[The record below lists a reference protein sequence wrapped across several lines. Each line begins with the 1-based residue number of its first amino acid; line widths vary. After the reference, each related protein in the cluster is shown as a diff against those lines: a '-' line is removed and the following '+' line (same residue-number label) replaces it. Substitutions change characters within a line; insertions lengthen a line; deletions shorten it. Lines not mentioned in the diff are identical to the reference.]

1 MLRERAAF
9 LDARLPLAD
18 RHRMFRL
25 AALLV
30 ATLATAAL
38 AQGRVE
44 RIPTRT
50 GIVTPVYWETAP
62 GAKATVLLFSGG
74 NGGMGAIVDGRPA
87 SGNFLVRSVPH
98 FLANGLNV
106 AVYGKPSDVAG
117 LDPAHRQSDEHVA
130 DVRAVVE
137 FLHKASGQP
146 VWLVGTSRGTT
157 SVAHVGANLRDAPVA
172 GLVLSSSI
180 TSFRDAGAV
189 ANRDLSGVRVPVLVH
204 HHEKDECPL
213 TQARELSWIVRRLDN
228 APVKKVV
235 LATGGANPRGD
246 PCEAFHWH
254 GYIGMERQAV
264 DEIAAFIK
272 APGP

>member
-1 MLRERAAF
+1 MLREGAAF
-9 LDARLPLAD
+9 LDDAASRAD
-18 RHRMFRL
+18 RPAMHRL
-25 AALLV
+25 AALLP
-30 ATLATAAL
+30 ALLAATTLAE
-38 AQGRVE
+38 GRVE
-44 RIPTRT
+44 RIPTRPGVAT
-50 GIVTPVYWETAP
+50 SIYWEEVP

-106 AVYGKPSDVAG
+106 AVFGKPSDVAG

-137 FLHKASGQP
+137 VLHQASGQA

-157 SVAHVGANLRDAPVA
+157 SVAHVGATLRDAPIA
-172 GLVLSSSI
+172 GLVFTSSI
-180 TSFRDAGAV
+180 TSFRDSGAV
-189 ANRDLSGVRVPVLVH
+189 ANRDLSGVRVPVLVY
-204 HHEKDECPL
+204 HHEKDECPA
-213 TQARELSWIVRRLDN
+213 TQADELSWITRRLGN

-235 LATGGANPRGD
+235 LATGGADPRGN

-254 GYIGMERQAV
+254 GFIGMERQAV
-264 DEIAAFIK
+264 DEIAAFILGQ
-272 APGP
+272 PR